1 MKKCKKC
8 DSKNLVKAGF
18 ARGSQKFKCKD
29 CKSFQ
34 ILGDKRCKYSSKI
47 KALAVVMYL
56 ENVGLRNIGKI
67 LKLPYQTVSKWIKN
81 EAVKLP
87 ETIVNTREIEVLG
100 IDEIVTFCK
109 KNAVKSGFG
118 LQLTETGIKLLI
130 LR

>member
-18 ARGSQKFKCKD
+18 ARGLQKFKCKD

-56 ENVGLRNIGKI
+56 ENVGIRNIG
-67 LKLPYQTVSKWIKN
+67 
-81 EAVKLP
+81 
-87 ETIVNTREIEVLG
+87 TRS
-100 IDEIVTFCK
+100 
-109 KNAVKSGFG
+109 AA
-118 LQLTETGIKLLI
+118 
-130 LR
+130 

>member
-1 MKKCKKC
+1 
-8 DSKNLVKAGF
+8 
-18 ARGSQKFKCKD
+18 
-29 CKSFQ
+29 
-34 ILGDKRCKYSSKI
+34 
-47 KALAVVMYL
+47 MYL
-56 ENVGLRNIGKI
+56 ENVGLRNIGNI
-67 LKLPYQTVSKWIKN
+67 LKIPYQTVSKWIKN

-87 ETIVNTREIEVLG
+87 ETIINTREIEVLK